1 MAEKVMMYAV
11 GDVSPGRDRGEMLL
25 AHTAPVLKKADITF
39 CQLEQPFSPKVL
51 FRTGGSGNF
60 DDQDKDNNT
69 SPDADELIGSS
80 KDVAALVNAGFNVC
94 STAGN
99 RCFRM
104 GEEGFLDTL
113 DLLKQNGIQV
123 IGTGRNIAEARRP
136 AILERHGT
144 KVAFLGYNA
153 VLAPDSEAGV
163 DKPGC
168 VPIHISTT
176 YEKVDWQPATPPRI
190 KSWAD
195 KDDLAA
201 MIDDIKKV
209 RGRAD
214 VVVFS
219 IHWGVHLIP
228 AVIAEYEYE
237 VGHAAIDAGADLILG
252 HHPHILKGIEVYK
265 GKVIF
270 HSMGNWAFE
279 SWINPPL
286 PIGKQIYSKYLGL
299 KTKVDPEYPFYF
311 FTPECR
317 KSLLVKVVI
326 SDKKIKQVSFQPA
339 MINKQAQPELLPRS
353 DKRSDEVY
361 EYMKWVCKDQEMN
374 TTFTRQGD
382 DVVIV
387 T

>member
-1 MAEKVMMYAV
+1 MAENVIMYAV
-11 GDVSPGRDRGEMLL
+11 GDISPGRDRGEMLL
-25 AHTAPVLKKADITF
+25 AHTAPILKKADITF

-123 IGTGRNIAEARRP
+123 IGTGRNIAEARQP
-136 AILERHGT
+136 AILEHHGT

-176 YEKVDWQPATPPRI
+176 YEKVDWQPATPARI
-190 KSWAD
+190 RSWAD

-209 RGRAD
+209 RERAD
-214 VVVFS
+214 V
-219 IHWGVHLIP
+219 
-228 AVIAEYEYE
+228 

-326 SDKKIKQVSFQPA
+326 SDKKIEQVSFQPA

-361 EYMKWVCKDQEMN
+361 EYMERICKDQEMN